1 MTLLLQEGWVTV
13 SKSTKGGASTESAA
27 EKKKA
32 YDKKMEKRKKE
43 MLHLYSFQDRE
54 KRKESLSVLKQ
65 KFQEDKEKIAKM
77 KSARK
82 FKPY

>member
-1 MTLLLQEGWVTV
+1 
-13 SKSTKGGASTESAA
+13 
-27 EKKKA
+27 
-32 YDKKMEKRKKE
+32 
-43 MLHLYSFQDRE
+43 MLHLYSFQERE
-54 KRKESLSVLKQ
+54 NRKESLALLKQ

>member
-1 MTLLLQEGWVTV
+1 
-13 SKSTKGGASTESAA
+13 
-27 EKKKA
+27 
-32 YDKKMEKRKKE
+32 

-54 KRKESLSVLKQ
+54 KRKETLAELKQ
-65 KFQEDKEKIAKM
+65 KFQQDREKIARM

>member
-1 MTLLLQEGWVTV
+1 MI
-13 SKSTKGGASTESAA
+13 
-27 EKKKA
+27 
-32 YDKKMEKRKKE
+32 
-43 MLHLYSFQDRE
+43 HLYSFQERE
-54 KRKESLSVLKQ
+54 NRKESLAVLKQ